1 MTMLFFLFVFYK
13 TDFFFWN
20 TVQQSRNT
28 ILHSGCH
35 ERVRG
40 RPDTFLVVCLND
52 DLVGGELFQRMQ
64 THLRADLVRG
74 MTVVNVFE
82 TTTFADFPVTK
93 KDFLNVL
100 KLILLKNALHPYAIS
115 PLWANGSLSLILWY
129 LNCINTS
136 HQMKKINIPFRLKT
150 LFIP

>member
-1 MTMLFFLFVFYK
+1 LNDNAVFFCLFSTIGIFFL
-13 TDFFFWN
+13 N
-20 TVQQSRNT
+20 TVQQSKNT

-52 DLVGGELFQRMQ
+52 DLVGGELLQRMQ

-74 MTVVNVFE
+74 MTVVYVFE

-93 KDFLNVL
+93 KDFLNIL

-115 PLWANGSLSLILWY
+115 PLWANGSLSLIL
-129 LNCINTS
+129 
-136 HQMKKINIPFRLKT
+136 
-150 LFIP
+150 